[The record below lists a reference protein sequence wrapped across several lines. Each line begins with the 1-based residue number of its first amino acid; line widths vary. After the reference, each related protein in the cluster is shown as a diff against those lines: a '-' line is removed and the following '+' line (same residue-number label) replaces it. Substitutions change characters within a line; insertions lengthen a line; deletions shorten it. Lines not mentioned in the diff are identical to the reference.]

1 MRKSPRYSFDPGS
14 FSDLDALSE
23 ASQYVS
29 YLEHTASRLRDLS
42 RARYELLNLS
52 PGDQVLDL
60 GCGLGEDSRELVSF
74 VAPRG
79 KVIGVDSSAAMIRQA
94 RQRSRKFGRAVRF
107 VVGDA
112 HGLQFPD
119 ATFAACW
126 SERVLQHVA
135 DPALAI
141 REMVRVTKPGGRI
154 VLFEPDHSTL
164 AIDAAD
170 RTTTRSIVLTLADS
184 IRSSWIGRAL
194 FGLLKA
200 NSLHDVTII
209 PTPLVSYSL
218 TNTNKL
224 LRLDATAKAAVRRGL
239 ISAEDSRQWFAD
251 LRRRQAE
258 GRFFGCLLCF
268 TAVGVKTSKVRPT
281 R

>member
-1 MRKSPRYSFDPGS
+1 MRKSARDSFDPGG
-14 FSDLDALSE
+14 FSNLDALSE

-29 YLEHTASRLRDLS
+29 YLEHTAARLRDLS
-42 RARYELLNLS
+42 RARYDLLNLG

-79 KVIGVDSSAAMIRQA
+79 KVVGLDSSAAMIAQA
-94 RQRSRKFGRAVRF
+94 RQRSRKFGRLIKF

-112 HGLQFPD
+112 HNLQFPD
-119 ATFAACW
+119 ASFAACW
-126 SERVLQHVA
+126 SERVLQHLS

-164 AIDAAD
+164 AIDADD
-170 RTTTRSIVLTLADS
+170 RATTRSIVLTLADS
-184 IRSSWIGRAL
+184 IQSSWIGRAL
-194 FGLLKA
+194 LGFLKA
-200 NSLHDVTII
+200 NKLRDVTII

-218 TNTNKL
+218 SNTNKL
-224 LRLDATAKAAVRRGL
+224 LRLDATAKAAVQRGL
-239 ISAEDSRQWFAD
+239 ITARDSKQWFAD

-268 TAVGVKTSKVRPT
+268 TAVGQKP
-281 R
+281 